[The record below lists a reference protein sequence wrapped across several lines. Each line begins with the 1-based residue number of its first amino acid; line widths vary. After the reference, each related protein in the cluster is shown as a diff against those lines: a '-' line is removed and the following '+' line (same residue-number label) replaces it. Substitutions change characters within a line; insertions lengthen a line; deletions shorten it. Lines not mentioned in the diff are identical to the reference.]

1 MKKMNLLAMSLVSA
15 AALSFSSCS
24 NNDDLTGGGAGTQ
37 SQVKGFYMT
46 LAVQTPTSN
55 GTRTSIENPIPT
67 EDATAVE
74 AAVKNG
80 TFYLVDEKGSIVFS
94 KALTGQDW
102 TGAIK
107 DQAGSQKDGKTTLQI
122 QVENVAA
129 GATYKV
135 YFKAGSTKMDNTA
148 EPFTIEKGKSVP
160 GVFTATGITQ
170 TFTSTSAFAKPCD
183 TANDFSMFNQNDA
196 TTNGNGYTVQFTDAN
211 KVENNPAKVMYKN
224 AESAIKIERVTARV
238 DVPTSAETLEGK
250 YPANASQALKNAID
264 DAKKK
269 VTKIELVRY
278 ALSNITN
285 KAYVMQNWDVAA
297 NKVWSL
303 AIPTDATLSQKKD
316 AFGEKYLLKDGGF
329 KALKGAKN
337 DYIFENNMSDA
348 TAMYFEYKVTL
359 DANQFKNAAGE
370 LLPADFTDG
379 TFYRYNNVI
388 YTSFDQILKAYKD
401 VAGLFEGKSATDLQ
415 KELKE
420 AKTKPTAETEKS
432 VETKLSEF
440 RAKYGI
446 EVFNEGKTY
455 YKQVITDNQL
465 SKNVIQRNTIY
476 RLQVNKIFNVGAQ
489 VPNGEIDKNGLFYLD
504 VTVTVNP
511 WVLNVQGVE
520 LGD

>member
-1 MKKMNLLAMSLVSA
+1 MNLLVMSLVSA

-24 NNDDLTGGGAGTQ
+24 SNDDLGGGAGTQ

-46 LAVQTPTSN
+46 LAIQTPTSN

-67 EDATAVE
+67 EDATAAE

-80 TFYLVDEKGSIVFS
+80 TFYLVDANGAVVFS
-94 KALTGQDW
+94 KTLTGQDW

-107 DQAGSQKDGKTTLQI
+107 DQTGSQKNGKTTLQI

-135 YFKAGSTKMDNTA
+135 YFKAGSTNMDTV
-148 EPFTIEKGKSVP
+148 EPFTITTGTSKT

-170 TFTSTSAFAKPCD
+170 TFTSTGAFAKPCD
-183 TANDFSMFNQNDA
+183 TDNNFSMFNQNDA
-196 TTNGNGYTVQFTDAN
+196 TTDGNGYTVTFTDAN
-211 KVENNPAKVMYKN
+211 KVEATPAKVMYNNTEK
-224 AESAIKIERVTARV
+224 AIKIERVTARV
-238 DVPTSAETLEGK
+238 DVPTSTEALLGE

-285 KAYVMQNWDVAA
+285 KAYVMQNWNVA
-297 NKVWSL
+297 NSVWSL
-303 AIPTDATLSQKKD
+303 AIPTDATLAQTKD

-329 KALKGAKN
+329 KALKGATN
-337 DYIFENNMSDA
+337 DYIFENNKDDA

-370 LLPADFTDG
+370 LMPADCPDG

-388 YTSFDQILKAYKD
+388 YTSFAQIMKAYED
-401 VAGLFEGKSATDLQ
+401 VTGLFEGKTAAQLKT
-415 KELKE
+415 ELDE
-420 AKTKPTAETEKS
+420 AKKEPTAATEKS
-432 VETKLSEF
+432 VETKLAEF

-455 YKQVITDNQL
+455 YKQVIKDNQL
-465 SKNVIQRNTIY
+465 DKNVIQRNTIY

>member
-1 MKKMNLLAMSLVSA
+1 MNLLVMSLVSA

-24 NNDDLTGGGAGTQ
+24 SNDDLTGGAGTQ

-80 TFYLVDEKGSIVFS
+80 TFYLVDANGAVVFS
-94 KALTGQDW
+94 KTLTGQDW

-135 YFKAGSTKMDNTA
+135 YFKAGSTNMYTV
-148 EPFTIEKGKSVP
+148 EPFTITTGTKKT
-160 GVFTATGITQ
+160 GVFTADGIKQ
-170 TFTSTSAFAKPCD
+170 TFKSTAAFAKPCD
-183 TANDFSMFNQNDA
+183 TDNNFSMFNQNDA
-196 TTNGNGYTVQFTDAN
+196 TTNGNGYTVTFTDAN
-211 KVENNPAKVMYKN
+211 KVETTPAKVMYN
-224 AESAIKIERVTARV
+224 EVESPIKIERVTARV
-238 DVPTSAETLEGK
+238 DVPTSTENLLGE
-250 YPANASQALKNAID
+250 YPTNASQALKNAID

-278 ALSNITN
+278 ALSNVTN
-285 KAYVMQNWDVAA
+285 KAYVMQNWNVA
-297 NKVWSL
+297 NNVWSL
-303 AIPTDATLSQKKD
+303 AIPTGATLSQTKD

-370 LLPADFTDG
+370 LMPADFQDG

-388 YTSFDQILKAYKD
+388 YTSFEQIMKAYED
-401 VAGLFEGKSATDLQ
+401 VTGLFEGKTAAQLKT
-415 KELKE
+415 ELE
-420 AKTKPTAETEKS
+420 NAKKVETTEGAKD

-455 YKQVITDNQL
+455 YKQVIKDNQL
-465 SKNVIQRNTIY
+465 DKNVIQRNTIY

-511 WVLNVQGVE
+511 WVLNTQDVE

>member
-1 MKKMNLLAMSLVSA
+1 MNLLAMSLVSA

-24 NNDDLTGGGAGTQ
+24 NNDDLGGGAGTQ

-67 EDATAVE
+67 EDATAAE

-80 TFYLVDEKGSIVFS
+80 TFYLVDANGAVVFS
-94 KALTGQDW
+94 KTLTGQDW

-107 DQAGSQKDGKTTLQI
+107 DQTGSQKDGKTTLQI

-135 YFKAGSTKMDNTA
+135 YFKAGSTNMDTV
-148 EPFTIEKGKSVP
+148 ESFTITTGTSKT

-170 TFTSTSAFAKPCD
+170 TFTSTGAFAKPCD
-183 TANDFSMFNQNDA
+183 TDNNFSMFNQNDA
-196 TTNGNGYTVQFTDAN
+196 TTDGNGYTVTFTDAN
-211 KVENNPAKVMYKN
+211 KVEATPAKVMYNNTEK
-224 AESAIKIERVTARV
+224 AIKIERVTARV
-238 DVPTSAETLEGK
+238 DVPTSTEALLGE

-285 KAYVMQNWDVAA
+285 KAYVMQNWNVA
-297 NKVWSL
+297 NSVWSL
-303 AIPTDATLSQKKD
+303 AIPTDATLAQTKD

-329 KALKGAKN
+329 KALKGATN
-337 DYIFENNMSDA
+337 DYIFENNKDDA

-370 LLPADFTDG
+370 LMPADCPDG

-388 YTSFDQILKAYKD
+388 YTSFAQIMKAYED
-401 VAGLFEGKSATDLQ
+401 VTGLFEGKTAAQLKT
-415 KELKE
+415 ELDE
-420 AKTKPTAETEKS
+420 AKKEPTAATEKS
-432 VETKLSEF
+432 VETKLAEF

-455 YKQVITDNQL
+455 YKQVIKDNQL
-465 SKNVIQRNTIY
+465 DKNVIQRNTIY

>member
-1 MKKMNLLAMSLVSA
+1 MSLVSA

-24 NNDDLTGGGAGTQ
+24 SNDDLTGGAGTQ

-55 GTRTSIENPIPT
+55 GTRTSIEETTPK

-80 TFYLVDEKGSIVFS
+80 TFYLVDANGAVVFS
-94 KALTGQDW
+94 KTLTGQDW

-135 YFKAGSTKMDNTA
+135 YFKAGSTNMDTV
-148 EPFTIEKGKSVP
+148 EPFTITTGTKKT
-160 GVFTATGITQ
+160 GVFTADGIKQ
-170 TFTSTSAFAKPCD
+170 TFTSTAAFAKPCD
-183 TANDFSMFNQNDA
+183 TDNNFSMFNQNDA
-196 TTNGNGYTVQFTDAN
+196 TTNGNGYTVTFTDAN
-211 KVENNPAKVMYKN
+211 KVETTPAKVMYN
-224 AESAIKIERVTARV
+224 EVESPIKIERVTARV
-238 DVPTSAETLEGK
+238 DVPTSTEKLLGE

-264 DAKKK
+264 DAKEK
-269 VTKIELVRY
+269 VSKIELVRY
-278 ALSNITN
+278 ALSNVTN
-285 KAYVMQNWDVAA
+285 KAYVMQNWNVA
-297 NKVWSL
+297 NNVWSL
-303 AIPTDATLSQKKD
+303 AIPTGATLSQTKD

-337 DYIFENNMSDA
+337 DYIFENNKDEA

-359 DANQFKNAAGE
+359 DANKFKNAAGE
-370 LLPADFTDG
+370 LMPADFQDG

-388 YTSFDQILKAYKD
+388 YTSFEQIMKAYED
-401 VAGLFEGKSATDLQ
+401 VTGLFEGKTAALLKT
-415 KELKE
+415 ELAE
-420 AKTKPTAETEKS
+420 AKKEPTAETEKS

-511 WVLNVQGVE
+511 WVLNTQDVE

>member
-1 MKKMNLLAMSLVSA
+1 MKKMNLLVMSLVSA

-24 NNDDLTGGGAGTQ
+24 SNDDLTGGAGTQ

-80 TFYLVDEKGSIVFS
+80 TFYLVDANGAVVFS
-94 KALTGQDW
+94 KTLTGQDW

-135 YFKAGSTKMDNTA
+135 YFKAGSTNMDTV
-148 EPFTIEKGKSVP
+148 EPFTITTGTKKT
-160 GVFTATGITQ
+160 GVFTADGITQ
-170 TFTSTSAFAKPCD
+170 TFTSTAAFAKPCD
-183 TANDFSMFNQNDA
+183 TDNNFSMFNQNDA
-196 TTNGNGYTVQFTDAN
+196 TTNGNGYTVTFTDAN
-211 KVENNPAKVMYKN
+211 KVETTPAKVMYN
-224 AESAIKIERVTARV
+224 EVESPIKIERVTARV
-238 DVPTSAETLEGK
+238 DVPTSTEKLLGE

-264 DAKKK
+264 DAKEK
-269 VTKIELVRY
+269 VSKIELVRY
-278 ALSNITN
+278 ALSNVTN
-285 KAYVMQNWDVAA
+285 KAYVMQNWNVA
-297 NKVWSL
+297 NNVWSL
-303 AIPTDATLSQKKD
+303 ANPTGATLSQTKD

-337 DYIFENNMSDA
+337 DYIFENNKDEA

-359 DANQFKNAAGE
+359 DANKFKNAAGE
-370 LLPADFTDG
+370 LMPADFQDG

-388 YTSFDQILKAYKD
+388 YTSFEQIMKAYED
-401 VAGLFEGKSATDLQ
+401 VTGLFEGKTAAQLKT
-415 KELKE
+415 ELE
-420 AKTKPTAETEKS
+420 NAKKVETTEGAKD

-455 YKQVITDNQL
+455 YKQVIKDNQL
-465 SKNVIQRNTIY
+465 DKNVIQRNTIY

-511 WVLNVQGVE
+511 WVLNTQDVE

>member
-1 MKKMNLLAMSLVSA
+1 MKKMNLLVMSLVSA

-24 NNDDLTGGGAGTQ
+24 SNDDLTGGAGTQ

-80 TFYLVDEKGSIVFS
+80 TFYLVDANGAVVFS
-94 KALTGQDW
+94 KTLTGQDW

-135 YFKAGSTKMDNTA
+135 YFKAGSTNMDTV
-148 EPFTIEKGKSVP
+148 EPFTITTGTKKT
-160 GVFTATGITQ
+160 GVFTVDGIKQ
-170 TFTSTSAFAKPCD
+170 TFTAQNPFDKTCAGDK
-183 TANDFSMFNQNDA
+183 NFSMFNQNDA
-196 TTNGNGYTVQFTDAN
+196 TTNGNGYTVTFTDAN
-211 KVENNPAKVMYKN
+211 KVETTPAKVMYKN
-224 AESAIKIERVTARV
+224 EESAIKIERVTARV
-238 DVPTSAETLEGK
+238 DVPTSTEELLGE

-264 DAKKK
+264 DAKEK
-269 VTKIELVRY
+269 VSKIELVRY
-278 ALSNITN
+278 ALSNVTN
-285 KAYVMQNWDVAA
+285 QTYVMQNWDVVD
-297 NKVWSL
+297 KVWSL
-303 AIPTDATLSQKKD
+303 AIPTGATLSQTKD

-337 DYIFENNMSDA
+337 DYIFENNKDEA

-359 DANQFKNAAGE
+359 DANKFKNAAGE
-370 LLPADFTDG
+370 LMPADFQDG

-388 YTSFDQILKAYKD
+388 YTSFEQIMKAYED
-401 VAGLFEGKSATDLQ
+401 VTGLFEGKTAALLKT
-415 KELKE
+415 ELE
-420 AKTKPTAETEKS
+420 NAKKVETTEGAKD

-511 WVLNVQGVE
+511 WVLNTQDVE

>member
-1 MKKMNLLAMSLVSA
+1 MNLLVMSLVSA

-24 NNDDLTGGGAGTQ
+24 SNDDLGGGAGTQQ

-55 GTRTSIENPIPT
+55 GTRTSINDVPK

-80 TFYLVDEKGSIVFS
+80 TFYLVDANGAVVFS
-94 KALTGQDW
+94 KTLTGQDW

-135 YFKAGSTKMDNTA
+135 YFKAGSTNMDTV
-148 EPFTIEKGKSVP
+148 EPFTITTGTKKT
-160 GVFTATGITQ
+160 GVFTADGITQ
-170 TFTSTSAFAKPCD
+170 TFTSTAAFAKPCD
-183 TANDFSMFNQNDA
+183 TDDNFSMFNQNDA
-196 TTNGNGYTVQFTDAN
+196 TTNGNGYTVTFTDAN
-211 KVENNPAKVMYKN
+211 KVETTPAKVMYN
-224 AESAIKIERVTARV
+224 EVESPIKIERVTARV
-238 DVPTSAETLEGK
+238 DVPTSTENLLAE
-250 YPANASQALKNAID
+250 YPTNASQALKNAID

-278 ALSNITN
+278 ALSNVTN
-285 KAYVMQNWDVAA
+285 KAYVMQNWNVA
-297 NKVWSL
+297 NNVWNL
-303 AIPTDATLSQKKD
+303 AIPTGAKLSQTKD

-370 LLPADFTDG
+370 LMPADFQDG

-388 YTSFDQILKAYKD
+388 YTSFEQIMKAYED
-401 VAGLFEGKSATDLQ
+401 VTGLFQGQTAAQLKTELENAKKVETTEG
-415 KELKE
+415 
-420 AKTKPTAETEKS
+420 AKD

-455 YKQVITDNQL
+455 YKQVIKDNQL
-465 SKNVIQRNTIY
+465 DKNVIQRNTIY

-489 VPNGEIDKNGLFYLD
+489 VPNGEIDKNGMFYLD

-511 WVLNVQGVE
+511 WVLNTQDVE

>member
-1 MKKMNLLAMSLVSA
+1 MNLLVMSLVSA

-24 NNDDLTGGGAGTQ
+24 SNDDLTGGAGTQ

-55 GTRTSIENPIPT
+55 GTRTSIEETTPK

-80 TFYLVDEKGSIVFS
+80 TFYLVDANGAVVFS
-94 KALTGQDW
+94 KTLTGQDW

-135 YFKAGSTKMDNTA
+135 YFKAGSTNMDTV
-148 EPFTIEKGKSVP
+148 EPFTITTGTKKT
-160 GVFTATGITQ
+160 GVFTADGITH
-170 TFTSTSAFAKPCD
+170 TFTSTAAFAKPCD
-183 TANDFSMFNQNDA
+183 TDNNFSMFNQNDA
-196 TTNGNGYTVQFTDAN
+196 TTNGNGYTVTFTDAN
-211 KVENNPAKVMYKN
+211 KVETTPAKVMYN
-224 AESAIKIERVTARV
+224 EVESPIKIERVTARV
-238 DVPTSAETLEGK
+238 DVPTSTENLLAE
-250 YPANASQALKNAID
+250 YPTNASQALKNAID

-278 ALSNITN
+278 ALSNVTN
-285 KAYVMQNWDVAA
+285 KAYVMQNWNVA
-297 NKVWSL
+297 NNVWSL
-303 AIPTDATLSQKKD
+303 AIPTGATLSQTKD

-359 DANQFKNAAGE
+359 DANKFKNAAGE
-370 LLPADFTDG
+370 LMPADFQDG

-388 YTSFDQILKAYKD
+388 YTSFEQIMKAYED
-401 VAGLFEGKSATDLQ
+401 VTGLFEGKTAAQLKT
-415 KELKE
+415 ELE
-420 AKTKPTAETEKS
+420 NAKKVETTEGAKD

-455 YKQVITDNQL
+455 YKQVIKDNQL
-465 SKNVIQRNTIY
+465 DKNVIQRNTIY

-511 WVLNVQGVE
+511 WVLNTQDVE